1 MIEKITDVNVKID
14 IMHPQPIVGLGNP
27 AIFVQGSTQNY
38 KEYTSLE
45 TLAKDFAT
53 TTTVYKK
60 AETIWKQENKPQT
73 IAVVTFAADTPTSPE
88 QPDSLIA
95 GSGIIAA
102 ATSYFYNDWHF
113 ALLAN
118 FVEADAL
125 ALSNLIEEN
134 EFKFL
139 VIQTATVDEL
149 TVFAGNS
156 LTIGLVHPLEEFLDA
171 ALIGNTASLTVG
183 SVTWKFRHNLVGI
196 TPNTLTTSQLQAIEK
211 ANAIAYVSKA
221 GIPQTSEGKTM
232 SGEFIDAL
240 HGDHWVKSNIETN
253 VQRLLS
259 TTDKLTF
266 DSNGIALL
274 DTTVAN
280 VLETAFNNGIVDIV
294 DETGVGN
301 YSVTALGRQDLNPD
315 DIAARNYKGL
325 SFKYKRSGAIHT
337 VDVTG
342 TIEV

>member
-149 TVFAGNS
+149 TVFAGNN
-156 LTIGLVHPLEEFLDA
+156 LTIGLAHPLEEFLDA

-196 TPNTLTTSQLQAIEK
+196 TPNTLT
-211 ANAIAYVSKA
+211 
-221 GIPQTSEGKTM
+221 
-232 SGEFIDAL
+232 
-240 HGDHWVKSNIETN
+240 
-253 VQRLLS
+253 
-259 TTDKLTF
+259 
-266 DSNGIALL
+266 
-274 DTTVAN
+274 
-280 VLETAFNNGIVDIV
+280 
-294 DETGVGN
+294 
-301 YSVTALGRQDLNPD
+301 
-315 DIAARNYKGL
+315 
-325 SFKYKRSGAIHT
+325 
-337 VDVTG
+337 
-342 TIEV
+342 

>member
-1 MIEKITDVNVKID
+1 MIEKISDVNVKID

-27 AIFVQGSTQNY
+27 AIFVQGAKQGY
-38 KEYTSLE
+38 KEYTNLE
-45 TLAKDFAT
+45 TLAKDFANAT
-53 TTTVYKK
+53 IVYKK
-60 AETIWKQENKPQT
+60 ADAIWKQDNKPYTISVITFEENK
-73 IAVVTFAADTPTSPE
+73 IADAAK
-88 QPDSLIA
+88 
-95 GSGIIAA
+95 
-102 ATSYFYNDWHF
+102 SYFYNDWHF

-149 TVFAGNS
+149 TVFTGNN

-211 ANAIAYVSKA
+211 ANAIAYVTKA
-221 GIPQTSEGKTM
+221 GIPQTSEGKTLG
-232 SGEFIDAL
+232 GEFIDSL
-240 HGDHWVKSNIETN
+240 HGDHWVKSNIETK

-280 VLETAFNNGIVDIV
+280 VLETAFTNGIIDIV

-301 YSVTALGRQDLNPD
+301 YSVTALSRQELNPD